1 MLRARFNQ
9 DQVIRLVAE
18 GRLIADPEPGTQ
30 PDPRNRLPTG
40 TLSHTV
46 WIKTLSGEI
55 LYRTHVYVCPHG
67 DYLGPDGFLDPKR
80 MTTPTEILTAETRL
94 HQNNGTCLSCGM
106 WKPQAQRA
114 LGALSAY
121 SRRCQTC
128 P

>member
-80 MTTPTEILTAETRL
+80 MTTPRRFSRQRRASTRTTVPACPV
-94 HQNNGTCLSCGM
+94 GCGSHRHNERSGP
-106 WKPQAQRA
+106 WAPTVGDARRA
-114 LGALSAY
+114 
-121 SRRCQTC
+121 